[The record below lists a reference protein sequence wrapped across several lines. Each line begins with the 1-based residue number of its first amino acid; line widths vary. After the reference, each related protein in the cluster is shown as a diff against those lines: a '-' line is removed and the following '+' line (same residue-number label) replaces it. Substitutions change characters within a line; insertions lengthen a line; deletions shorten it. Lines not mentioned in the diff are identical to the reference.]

1 MIPFIDLKREYE
13 EIKEEISQA
22 IEEVLKSGWF
32 ILGEEAEKF
41 EEEFSMYVGTRYG
54 IAVNSGSDAL
64 YLTLKALGIGEGD
77 EVVTVSHTFISTV
90 DAIVRNG
97 AKPVFVDIEPDTY
110 CIDAAKIEENISSKT
125 KAILP
130 VHIYGHPADMDMVM
144 EVAKRHGLYVIED
157 ACQAHGAQYKS
168 KKVGSIG
175 DAGCFSFYPT
185 KNLGS
190 YGDGG
195 MIVTNDENLAEKI
208 KMLRNYGQSK
218 KYYHDFIG
226 INSRLSEIQA
236 AVLRVKLR
244 HLDEWNDKRRAVAAL
259 YNKLLHGTNIIVP
272 VEKEYAKHVYHLYV
286 IRCTNRDEL
295 QQRLLEN
302 GIQTQIHYPIPVHKQ
317 KAYLDLGYNAHLPVT
332 KKICSEVLSLPMY
345 PFISNSDLLCIDR
358 VIKNAIS

>member
-1 MIPFIDLKREYE
+1 MITFVDLKREYE
-13 EIKEEISQA
+13 EINQEINLA
-22 IEEVLKSGWF
+22 IQRVLEGGWF
-32 ILGEEAEKF
+32 ILGEEAEKL
-41 EEEFSMYVGTRYG
+41 EEEFSNYVGTRYG

-77 EVVTVSHTFISTV
+77 EVITVSHTFISTV

-110 CIDAAKIEENISSKT
+110 CIDVTKIEENISSKT

-157 ACQAHGAQYKS
+157 ACQAHGAQYKN

-195 MIVTNDENLAEKI
+195 MIVTNDEMLAEKL

-244 HLDEWNDKRRAVAAL
+244 HLDEWNDKRRAVAKL
-259 YNKLLHGTNIIVP
+259 YKKLLDGIDIIAP
-272 VEKEYAKHVYHLYV
+272 VEREYAKHVYHLYV
-286 IRCTNRDEL
+286 IECKNRDEL
-295 QQRLLEN
+295 QQHLSES
-302 GIQTQIHYPIPVHKQ
+302 GIQTQIHYPIPVHMQ
-317 KAYLDLGYNAHLPVT
+317 KAYLDLGYNAYLPVT
-332 KKICSEVLSLPMY
+332 EKICSEVLSLPMH
-345 PFISNSDLLCIDR
+345 PWLKMEELQLISNIMR
-358 VIKNAIS
+358 R